1 MGERLRCESGVRAV
15 ARDRP
20 AGGIRVRGQ
29 IVQSASVVLT
39 VLRGYR
45 TGAAG
50 ELLPG
55 YLLGIALG
63 GLPVGGRRY
72 NLRSGCELAPSG
84 FATLQT
90 VGVEG
95 ERRAIEVDAKAVL
108 DELRALARER
118 SLAAD
123 VELGGKR
130 RVHRFDVAAA
140 RKMLRKKPLAV

>member
-1 MGERLRCESGVRAV
+1 MGEGREGGIRAG

-20 AGGIRVRGQ
+20 AGGIRVRDG
-29 IVQSASVVLT
+29 IVQLASVMLD

-63 GLPVGGRRY
+63 GLLVGGRRY
-72 NLRSGCELAPSG
+72 NLRSGCELVPSG
-84 FATLQT
+84 SATWQA

-95 ERRAIEVDAKAVL
+95 ERRAIKVDAKAVL
-108 DELRALARER
+108 AELRALAGEW

-123 VELGGKR
+123 VELGGKP

-140 RKMLRKKPLAV
+140 RKMLKKKPPAV